1 MLVLAER
8 QLTILTAKRNSYI
21 TTRNKQE
28 THRQDGVRGGS
39 TVANHNRV
47 PFEIE
52 IYITAIDDWIEQWY
66 DYARWSNT
74 FNAIRNTI
82 LQLAYFGV
90 IALVYSEIISKKRSI
105 GDMSILAALWNRLL
119 ASVTFLSSF
128 VSSKIE
134 SLLDAASFRE
144 IMEKKPN
151 FADGKHQLSLN
162 EDTVEF
168 SNVSFSCPGST
179 DMVIENLNLHIRGG
193 SKVGIVGESGAGK
206 STLCDLL
213 MRQIRPINGEI
224 KIDGQ
229 NINDLSTE
237 S

>member
-1 MLVLAER
+1 
-8 QLTILTAKRNSYI
+8 
-21 TTRNKQE
+21 
-28 THRQDGVRGGS
+28 
-39 TVANHNRV
+39 
-47 PFEIE
+47 
-52 IYITAIDDWIEQWY
+52 
-66 DYARWSNT
+66 
-74 FNAIRNTI
+74 
-82 LQLAYFGV
+82 
-90 IALVYSEIISKKRSI
+90 
-105 GDMSILAALWNRLL
+105 MSILAALWNRLL

-134 SLLDAASFRE
+134 SLLDAASFRK

-151 FADGKHQLSLN
+151 FADGEHQLSLN
-162 EDTVEF
+162 EGTVEF

-237 S
+237 SNLSGGERQRIGIARLFLQRPHIALIDEGTSALDPETEGRIRQSINKVFENNTLVVIA